1 MIIKRALS
9 FMMSA
14 SRFVNVSEKV
24 INAMEQNLLRRAQ
37 IILLSLAVP
46 FSKEMYDF
54 FWWLNKINLLKLL
67 AYLHTTIHHNCNKI
81 CVMLTLSTENTTEFE
96 STWVITKNTKKKIR
110 LRFSEHCWIIP
121 STSSRGLFNNIHF
134 AFGEL

>member
-1 MIIKRALS
+1 MIIKRVLS

-37 IILLSLAVP
+37 IILLSLTVP
-46 FSKEMYDF
+46 FSKEMYEF

-67 AYLHTTIHHNCNKI
+67 AYLDTTVHHNCNKI

-96 STWVITKNTKKKIR
+96 STWVITKNTKKKIP
-110 LRFSEHCWIIP
+110 LRFSEYCWIIP
-121 STSSRGLFNNIHF
+121 STSPRGLFNNIHF
-134 AFGEL
+134 AFA

>member
-46 FSKEMYDF
+46 FSKEMYEF
-54 FWWLNKINLLKLL
+54 FW
-67 AYLHTTIHHNCNKI
+67 
-81 CVMLTLSTENTTEFE
+81 
-96 STWVITKNTKKKIR
+96 
-110 LRFSEHCWIIP
+110 
-121 STSSRGLFNNIHF
+121 
-134 AFGEL
+134 

>member
-37 IILLSLAVP
+37 IILLSLAEP
-46 FSKEMYDF
+46 FSKEMYEF

-67 AYLHTTIHHNCNKI
+67 AYLDTTVHHNCNKI

-96 STWVITKNTKKKIR
+96 STWVITKNTKKKIP
-110 LRFSEHCWIIP
+110 LRFSEYCWLIP
-121 STSSRGLFNNIHF
+121 STSPRGLFNNIHF
-134 AFGEL
+134 AFA

>member
-54 FWWLNKINLLKLL
+54 FWCLNKINLLKLL
-67 AYLHTTIHHNCNKI
+67 AYLDTTIHHNCNKI
-81 CVMLTLSTENTTEFE
+81 CVMLTLSTENKTEFE
-96 STWVITKNTKKKIR
+96 ST
-110 LRFSEHCWIIP
+110 
-121 STSSRGLFNNIHF
+121 
-134 AFGEL
+134 

>member
-14 SRFVNVSEKV
+14 SRFVNVSEKA

-37 IILLSLAVP
+37 IILLSLTVP
-46 FSKEMYDF
+46 FSKEMYEF

-67 AYLHTTIHHNCNKI
+67 AYLDTTVHHNCNKI

-96 STWVITKNTKKKIR
+96 STWVITKNTKKKIP
-110 LRFSEHCWIIP
+110 LRFSEYCWIIP
-121 STSSRGLFNNIHF
+121 STSPRGLFNNIHF
-134 AFGEL
+134 AFA

>member
-37 IILLSLAVP
+37 IRLLSLAVP

-67 AYLHTTIHHNCNKI
+67 AYLDTTIHHNCNKI

>member
-24 INAMEQNLLRRAQ
+24 INAMEQNLFRRAQ

-54 FWWLNKINLLKLL
+54 FWCLNKINLLKLL
-67 AYLHTTIHHNCNKI
+67 AYLDTTIHHNCNKT

-96 STWVITKNTKKKIR
+96 ST
-110 LRFSEHCWIIP
+110 
-121 STSSRGLFNNIHF
+121 
-134 AFGEL
+134 